1 MGCPHNIKV
10 RAGPHVPPAQ
20 RRPGHAPPAN
30 VPSRLKII
38 VILTHGRDPTLSP
51 PLPPG
56 AMPSAPSNH
65 HSRARLLG
73 WTGSR
78 CDSVCLRSRHFEA
91 WHRPGLA
98 HAFPPA
104 QFVRPRPV
112 PEAKPSKN
120 PVISLFT
127 TLKQPR
133 THRKQATRP
142 ARASLRWW
150 TKSRCDSVCL
160 RSRHFVA
167 WLRWG
172 LAHDAIAIQTTKLSN
187 ASLN

>member
-98 HAFPPA
+98 HAFPPRA
-104 QFVRPRPV
+104 VRAATACARGKTIEKPRNITFYHLETTTNAPQTGHPPCPREPPV
-112 PEAKPSKN
+112 VDEVALRLRLPAE
-120 PVISLFT
+120 
-127 TLKQPR
+127 
-133 THRKQATRP
+133 QALCGV
-142 ARASLRWW
+142 ASPGA
-150 TKSRCDSVCL
+150 C
-160 RSRHFVA
+160 A
-167 WLRWG
+167 
-172 LAHDAIAIQTTKLSN
+172 
-187 ASLN
+187 